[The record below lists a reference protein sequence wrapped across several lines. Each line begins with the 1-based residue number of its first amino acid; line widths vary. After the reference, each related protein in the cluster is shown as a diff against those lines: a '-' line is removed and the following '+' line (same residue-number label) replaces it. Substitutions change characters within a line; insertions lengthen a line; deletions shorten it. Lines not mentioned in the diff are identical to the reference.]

1 MECLEKLQHIQEQL
15 KAPKNLY
22 NSFGKYKYRNA
33 EGICEAVKPLLNKY
47 NMIMV
52 MSDEVIVVGEHKP
65 IEWKHTEYDAYKKK
79 DIEVMSIYSDQKFYI
94 KSTVTIMDSESGDK
108 LSVSAMARESEVKK
122 GMDDSQITGTAS
134 SYARK
139 YALNGLFLLDDTKDA
154 DSDEYHE
161 EPKAKKSTPAPA
173 PITYINDAELKELK
187 ELCVMAERTEE
198 YIAEAMKVKSLQN
211 IQSTQF
217 GAVKAGLLKIINA
230 NKEKENSK

>member
-1 MECLEKLQHIQEQL
+1 MEFLEKLQHIQEQL

-33 EGICEAVKPLLNKY
+33 EGICEAVKPLLAELK
-47 NMIMV
+47 MV
-52 MSDEVIVVGEHKP
+52 LTLSDEIVQVGER
-65 IEWKHTEYDAYKKK
+65 Y
-79 DIEVMSIYSDQKFYI
+79 YI
-94 KSTVTIMDSESGDK
+94 KATVTILDVDSEK
-108 LSVSAMARESEVKK
+108 NMIISAFARESLDKK
-122 GMDDSQITGTAS
+122 GMDECQVTGTAS

-161 EPKAKKSTPAPA
+161 EAKAKKSTPAPA

-198 YIAEAMKVKSLQN
+198 YISEAMKVKSLQN